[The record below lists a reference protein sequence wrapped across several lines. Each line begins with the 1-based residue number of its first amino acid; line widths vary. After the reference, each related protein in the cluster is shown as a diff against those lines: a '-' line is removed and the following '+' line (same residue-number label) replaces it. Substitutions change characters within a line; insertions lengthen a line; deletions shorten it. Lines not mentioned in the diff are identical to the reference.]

1 MIKVQAM
8 LMLSNFLDFSLAN
21 VTFNEVSI
29 FVQVLTERL
38 YFCIVDMFQ
47 VLEVLRK
54 ARFLCACS
62 TIFVVTLY
70 ARTVCTEC
78 RVFDVV
84 RRPAATLHSG
94 STAAAFLGLQLRR
107 SSLSKTT
114 STKLDAR
121 IPGLHRCRSPT

>member
-70 ARTVCTEC
+70 ARTACC
-78 RVFDVV
+78 RH
-84 RRPAATLHSG
+84 HSPG
-94 STAAAFLGLQLRR
+94 FSRAP
-107 SSLSKTT
+107 SLLFAS
-114 STKLDAR
+114 R
-121 IPGLHRCRSPT
+121 